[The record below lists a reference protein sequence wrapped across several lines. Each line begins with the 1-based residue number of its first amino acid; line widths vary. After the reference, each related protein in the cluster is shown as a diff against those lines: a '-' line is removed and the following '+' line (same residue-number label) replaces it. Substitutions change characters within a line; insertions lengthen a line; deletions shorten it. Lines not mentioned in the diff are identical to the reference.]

1 MTILE
6 EFRRAVAQG
15 DYGNAQALV
24 ARLPRALATL
34 EEVEQVRNV
43 LAWAIP
49 MVRIHRAHDAARL
62 AELVRSAAYRPR
74 GKGRSTWTL
83 EG

>member
-15 DYGNAQALV
+15 DYGNAQALA
-24 ARLPRALATL
+24 ARLPQATL
-34 EEVEQVRNV
+34 EEVEQVQSV

-49 MVRIHRAHDAARL
+49 MVRIHRAHDAAQL
-62 AELVRSAAYRPR
+62 AELIRWAAYRPR
-74 GKGRSTWTL
+74 QTERRSTWRL